1 VTRLVEQL
9 LTLARVDPESDK
21 KDFESV
27 NLVAVAV
34 RVISEYAQSAV
45 QKEIDLGLEDES
57 SGNLDGYPE
66 ALEVLLRN
74 LVDNA
79 VKYTQKAAGWMF
91 RSGRVVP
98 VYCLWSVILALAL
111 MPI

>member
-1 VTRLVEQL
+1 VDRATRLVEQL

-21 KDFESV
+21 KDFKSV

-57 SGNLDGYPE
+57 SGNLDG
-66 ALEVLLRN
+66 
-74 LVDNA
+74 
-79 VKYTQKAAGWMF
+79 
-91 RSGRVVP
+91 
-98 VYCLWSVILALAL
+98 
-111 MPI
+111 